1 MSKKK
6 IAKLEKIVG
15 LLQDLIEE
23 LHKDKAT
30 RGKKAK
36 KRAENAK
43 VKHKAEADTSKDES
57 KKLKKSR
64 GKATKGKATQD
75 KATKAKTTKD
85 KVAKSTS
92 GQNVTEVEK
101 ANAPS

>member
-43 VKHKAEADTSKDES
+43 VKHKAEADTSTDEVKPPAKAKGTPAKAKAAKS
-57 KKLKKSR
+57 K
-64 GKATKGKATQD
+64 TKIAD
-75 KATKAKTTKD
+75 KAATTKQ
-85 KVAKSTS
+85 S
-92 GQNVTEVEK
+92 
-101 ANAPS
+101 

>member
-43 VKHKAEADTSKDES
+43 VKHKAEADAATDEV
-57 KKLKKSR
+57 KPPA
-64 GKATKGKATQD
+64 KAKGKPAKAKAAKSKTKIAD
-75 KATKAKTTKD
+75 KAATTK
-85 KVAKSTS
+85 
-92 GQNVTEVEK
+92 QF
-101 ANAPS
+101 

>member
-43 VKHKAEADTSKDES
+43 VKHKAEADAATDEV
-57 KKLKKSR
+57 KPP
-64 GKATKGKATQD
+64 
-75 KATKAKTTKD
+75 TKAKGKPAKAKAAKSKTKIADKAATTKQ
-85 KVAKSTS
+85 S
-92 GQNVTEVEK
+92 
-101 ANAPS
+101 